1 MKKYIAGLILNI
13 LLILLPIGLLT
24 AGVMTGQNIFY
35 KLGIISCVIAF
46 MLMKQFDFLLAE
58 GRQEV
63 EYDEF
68 GRSKRKNIK
77 TLSRKEQDAIDL
89 QKLADMERILSTSQL
104 KKMTKQGSKNPDE
117 DLKKLTGLYPVKQ
130 KVKEIEARYK
140 FEQMHGRHGKIPATC
155 RHMVFYGNTGTGK
168 TTVARIITGILYKNK
183 VIKKNKCIEVDGNFL
198 KAGEETATKVKLLTQ
213 LSYDGV
219 LFIDEAYTLADGL
232 YGKEAVA
239 TLIKEMEDN
248 KERFVCILAGYT
260 KEMDKML
267 DSNTGFKSRIKEY
280 INFPDYTTEEMKA
293 IFTNMANDI
302 GFIVTS
308 DALDNFE
315 IRLAKEKQLKTYGNA
330 RTARNLLDEAI
341 DKHTLN
347 YAEEKISE
355 EDKFKLL
362 GIDFKTNTKM

>member
-89 QKLADMERILSTSQL
+89 QKLTDMERILSTSQL

-155 RHMVFYGNTGTGK
+155 RHMVFYGNPGTGK

-280 INFPDYTTEEMKA
+280 INFPDYTDRKS
-293 IFTNMANDI
+293 
-302 GFIVTS
+302 VV
-308 DALDNFE
+308 
-315 IRLAKEKQLKTYGNA
+315 
-330 RTARNLLDEAI
+330 
-341 DKHTLN
+341 
-347 YAEEKISE
+347 
-355 EDKFKLL
+355 
-362 GIDFKTNTKM
+362 

>member
-1 MKKYIAGLILNI
+1 M
-13 LLILLPIGLLT
+13 
-24 AGVMTGQNIFY
+24 
-35 KLGIISCVIAF
+35 
-46 MLMKQFDFLLAE
+46 
-58 GRQEV
+58 
-63 EYDEF
+63 
-68 GRSKRKNIK
+68 
-77 TLSRKEQDAIDL
+77 
-89 QKLADMERILSTSQL
+89 
-104 KKMTKQGSKNPDE
+104 
-117 DLKKLTGLYPVKQ
+117 KQ

-140 FEQMHGRHGKIPATC
+140 FEQLHGRHGKIPATC
-155 RHMVFYGNTGTGK
+155 RHMVFYGNPGTGK

-213 LSYDGV
+213 LSFDGV

-315 IRLAKEKQLKTYGNA
+315 IRLVKEKQLKTYGNA

-362 GIDFKTNTKM
+362 GIDVNASTHK

>member
-1 MKKYIAGLILNI
+1 M
-13 LLILLPIGLLT
+13 
-24 AGVMTGQNIFY
+24 
-35 KLGIISCVIAF
+35 
-46 MLMKQFDFLLAE
+46 
-58 GRQEV
+58 
-63 EYDEF
+63 
-68 GRSKRKNIK
+68 
-77 TLSRKEQDAIDL
+77 
-89 QKLADMERILSTSQL
+89 
-104 KKMTKQGSKNPDE
+104 
-117 DLKKLTGLYPVKQ
+117 
-130 KVKEIEARYK
+130 
-140 FEQMHGRHGKIPATC
+140 
-155 RHMVFYGNTGTGK
+155 
-168 TTVARIITGILYKNK
+168 
-183 VIKKNKCIEVDGNFL
+183 
-198 KAGEETATKVKLLTQ
+198 
-213 LSYDGV
+213 

-315 IRLAKEKQLKTYGNA
+315 IRLVKEKQLKTYGNA

-347 YAEEKISE
+347 YAEEKYQKKIS
-355 EDKFKLL
+355 LNCL
-362 GIDFKTNTKM
+362 VLT

>member
-1 MKKYIAGLILNI
+1 MKKYITGLILNI
-13 LLILLPIGLLT
+13 LLILIPIGLLA

-35 KLGIISCVIAF
+35 KLGIISCVIAL

-89 QKLADMERILSTSQL
+89 QKLTDMERILSTSQL

-140 FEQMHGRHGKIPATC
+140 FEQLHGRLGKIPATC
-155 RHMVFYGNTGTGK
+155 RHMVFYGNPGTGK
-168 TTVARIITGILYKNK
+168 TTVVRIITGILYKNK

-213 LSYDGV
+213 LSFNGV

-315 IRLAKEKQLKTYGNA
+315 IRLVKEKQLKTYGNA
-330 RTARNLLDEAI
+330 RIARNLLDEAI

-362 GIDFKTNTKM
+362 GIDVNASTHK